1 MNYEI
6 ISILFD
12 AFSVFVFFFDH
23 QSISITFTLNW
34 EELSFIC
41 IVGFI
46 AIGWFFR

>member
-6 ISILFD
+6 VSILFG
-12 AFSVFVFFFDH
+12 AFAVFVFFFEH
-23 QSISITFTLNW
+23 QGISITLRW
-34 EELSFIC
+34 KELSFIC